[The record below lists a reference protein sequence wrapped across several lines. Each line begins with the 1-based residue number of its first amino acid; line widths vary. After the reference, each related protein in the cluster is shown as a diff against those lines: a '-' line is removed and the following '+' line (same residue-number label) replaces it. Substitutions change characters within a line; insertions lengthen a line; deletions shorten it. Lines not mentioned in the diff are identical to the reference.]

1 MVAAMLIVFK
11 YGGNAM
17 GSAADAD
24 PVLDGVAARC
34 AAGDQV
40 VLVHGGGPAIDAAL
54 AARGLGGER
63 IGGLR
68 STSAEALEVV
78 EAVLTGTLNK
88 ALVRALLRRG
98 VPAAGVSGEDGGL
111 LRARP
116 IGPREGRFLG
126 FVGETGA
133 VDPGVLYALLDSG
146 FTPVVAPLALAEDG
160 SSALNVNAD
169 TAAGLL
175 AGALR
180 ADVYVAVT
188 NVERVRARLD
198 DPASELTSV
207 DGAAARAYIANGSFD
222 GGMRPKMESLLAAL
236 EAGARRAVVCGPAP
250 GSLEAALERRGGTEV
265 TL

>member
-1 MVAAMLIVFK
+1 MLIVLK

-17 GSAADAD
+17 AAPDAAD
-24 PVLDGVAARC
+24 PVLDAVVARR
-34 AAGDQV
+34 AAGDRI

-54 AARGLGGER
+54 AARRLGGER

-68 STSAEALEVV
+68 STSAAALEVV

-98 VPAAGVSGEDGGL
+98 VPAAGISGEDGGL
-111 LRARP
+111 LRAAP
-116 IGPREGRFLG
+116 IGPREGRSLG

-133 VDPGVLYALLDSG
+133 VDPAVLYALLNAG
-146 FTPVVAPLALAEDG
+146 FTPVVAPFALAEDG

-169 TAAGLL
+169 TAAGMI
-175 AGALR
+175 AGALH
-180 ADVYVAVT
+180 ADAYVAVT

-198 DPASELTSV
+198 DPATELTSI
-207 DGAAARAYIANGSFD
+207 DAASARAYLDDGSFD
-222 GGMRPKMESLLAAL
+222 GGMRPKMESLLRAL
-236 EAGARRAVVCGPAP
+236 AEGAGRAVVCGSAA

-265 TL
+265 TP